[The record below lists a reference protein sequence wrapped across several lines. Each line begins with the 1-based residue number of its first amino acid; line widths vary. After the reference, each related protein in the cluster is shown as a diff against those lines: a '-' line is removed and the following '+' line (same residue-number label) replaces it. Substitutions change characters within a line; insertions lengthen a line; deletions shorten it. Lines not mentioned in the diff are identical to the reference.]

1 MKKKYGEKRQGFNKE
16 EDKFHKVTG
25 WLTDDEYEIRLRRHR
40 AETEDMTV
48 KKIDGI
54 PGIFADYAVSKE
66 DADRKTAYTVEL
78 RSVDSRINSCT
89 CPDFKK
95 NFLGTC
101 KHIEKVLLKE
111 SKKNKAK
118 GKSPFVEIF
127 LEHAEF
133 ATQVKAQIPEK
144 TETGALQ
151 LISRYFDVNGVL
163 NRPADE
169 ALMAFSRELQSV
181 DENIRENIRLSM
193 GVREHAV
200 ELARKR
206 ELELRKSSFLDEI
219 KSGRRS
225 ADIVNCPLY
234 DYQFQ
239 GMLFLA
245 FTGRAMLAD
254 EMGLGKTVQAIAA
267 CKLLKETS
275 GMSKVLIVCP
285 TSLKSEWEEQIRKFT
300 DLPLKIVIGNRTER
314 LSAYECGKTFFFIL
328 NYEQIVRDE
337 QEINGI
343 LRPDAIIL
351 DEAQRIKNW
360 RTKTASAVKRL
371 RSDYA
376 FVLTGTPIENRIDEL
391 FSLTEFVNP
400 KIFGSLFRFNRQ
412 FYEFDG
418 EGKTVGIKNMRLL
431 HEQLKPVMIRR
442 KKSEISEQLPE
453 RIDNNYFV
461 GITPEQKKRYDEFEY
476 QASILARIAQKRP
489 LREEEMK
496 KLQRLLA
503 SMRMVCDSVYILD
516 KKFRDAP
523 KVDELFEILDDIW
536 SDGPERKVIIFSEW
550 VGMLDLVKERLE
562 GKDMKYALHTGSV
575 RQDLRRNEINKFKND
590 QECRV
595 FLSTDSGGVGLNLQ
609 VASVVVNLDL
619 PWNPA
624 KLEQR
629 ISRAWRKH
637 QKNSVNVINI
647 IAGSTIEHRMLATLD
662 FKKEIASGVLDS
674 DSSVDNLHLQT
685 SRAQFME
692 RLEKILG
699 TDFAK
704 SAVPAV
710 EKSLEEGGMPAE
722 SPEGILPKT
731 EVAIPPYECARQD
744 LLARF
749 NDGIL
754 SFKADIGSSG
764 QILKALVIIQ
774 DGKEGQTENII
785 SILRGYSGDTPV
797 SKLNI
802 VTRLNYAA
810 MLKLAE
816 SGLVTLNDSGM
827 KDLIMNDSTGK
838 PGKSDETKRKEM
850 AESIMKKA
858 GRKIK
863 MAEYLNNGGFSC
875 EAIPASKE
883 FLAFAGR
890 ALMVI
895 SSQSLFEN
903 EPASFDPDFIQIFR
917 EKRVLDE
924 DLCRLFKIDLTLIN
938 EDKEADVVVRKC
950 AKMNDIVHEILIKK
964 NLHPEV

>member
-1 MKKKYGEKRQGFNKE
+1 MKKEYRKCGRECAQTE
-16 EDKFHKVTG
+16 EKFHKTTG

-40 AETEDMTV
+40 AETEDMSI
-48 KKIDGI
+48 KKLDGFS
-54 PGIFADYAVSKE
+54 GIFADYTVS
-66 DADRKTAYTVEL
+66 RKDSEKPTSYTVEL
-78 RSVDSRINSCT
+78 RSQDSRTNFCT

-101 KHIEKVLLKE
+101 KHIEKILLKE
-111 SKKNKAK
+111 NKKIKSKD
-118 GKSPFVEIF
+118 KSPFVEIF
-127 LEHAEF
+127 LEHSGF
-133 ATQVKAQIPEK
+133 AIQVRAQVPDSSKAK
-144 TETGALQ
+144 TMQ
-151 LISRYFDVNGVL
+151 FISKFFDVNGDL

-169 ALMAFSRELQSV
+169 SLMAFSREVQSV
-181 DENIRENIRLSM
+181 DGNIRKSIRISR
-193 GVREHAV
+193 GVREYAV

-206 ELELRKSSFLDEI
+206 ELELRKSSFLDEM

-225 ADIVNCPLY
+225 ADIVKFPLY
-234 DYQFQ
+234 DYQVQ
-239 GMLFLA
+239 GMIFLA

-254 EMGLGKTVQAIAA
+254 EMGLGKTVQAVAA

-275 GMSKVLIVCP
+275 GVSKTLIVCP

-300 DLPLKIVIGNRTER
+300 DLPLKIVAGGRKER
-314 LSAYECGKTFFFIL
+314 LLDYECGKTFFFIL

-337 QEINGI
+337 HEINEI
-343 LRPDAIIL
+343 LRPDVIIL

-360 RTKTASAVKRL
+360 RTKTASAVKKL

-391 FSLTEFVNP
+391 FSLTEFVDP

-412 FYEFDG
+412 FYDFDG

-442 KKSEISEQLPE
+442 RKTDISEQLPE

-461 GITPEQKKRYDEFEY
+461 GVTLEQRKRYDENEY
-476 QASILARIAQKRP
+476 QVSILLRIAQKRP

-503 SMRMVCDSVYILD
+503 CMRMLCDSVFILD
-516 KKFRDAP
+516 KKIKDAP
-523 KVDELFEILDDIW
+523 KVDELFKILDDIW
-536 SDGPERKVIIFSEW
+536 SDEPDRKVIIFSEW

-562 GKDMKYALHTGSV
+562 DKDTKYALHTGSV
-575 RQDLRRNEINKFKND
+575 RQDLRREEINRFKND
-590 QECRV
+590 KECRV

-609 VASVVVNLDL
+609 AASVVVNLDL

-647 IAGSTIEHRMLATLD
+647 IAENTIEHRMLATLD
-662 FKKEIASGVLDS
+662 FKKEIASGVLDP
-674 DSSVDNLHLQT
+674 DSSIDNLHLQT
-685 SRAQFME
+685 SRKQFME

-704 SAVPAV
+704 SADKRNLDADGTPVQTQ
-710 EKSLEEGGMPAE
+710 EESLSGTA
-722 SPEGILPKT
+722 IL
-731 EVAIPPYECARQD
+731 APPYECARQD
-744 LLARF
+744 LLVRF
-749 NDGIL
+749 NDGIF
-754 SFKADIGSSG
+754 SFKADVSSSG
-764 QILKALVIIQ
+764 HILKALVIIQ
-774 DGKEGQTENII
+774 DRQEAQAGNII
-785 SILRGYSGDTPV
+785 SILREYSGETPV
-797 SKLNI
+797 SRLNV
-802 VTRLNYAA
+802 VTRSNYEA

-816 SGLVTLNDSGM
+816 SGLITLNDSGM
-827 KDLIMNDSTGK
+827 KDLIVDDSIGRSE
-838 PGKSDETKRKEM
+838 KSDAVHRKEI

-858 GRKIK
+858 DRKIK

-883 FLAFAGR
+883 FLDFAGR

-895 SSQSLFEN
+895 TSKNPFEN
-903 EPASFDPDFIQIFR
+903 EPASFDPVFIQIFR
-917 EKRVLDE
+917 ERGLLDE
-924 DLCRLFKIDLTLIN
+924 DLCWLFKIDLSLITD
-938 EDKEADVVVRKC
+938 DKEANAIVRKC
-950 AKMNDIVHEILIKK
+950 AKLNDLVHESLIKSSF
-964 NLHPEV
+964 